1 MFSDLHD
8 FADKDFF
15 AQNGQIIIYTPEKTL
30 TYEIFAAI
38 DFSDDLLPYEYDFT
52 KNAEVQRHL
61 LDVKKS
67 EGNFKEKMEI
77 AEEDKIL
84 VLSTCYSDKAERR
97 LLVEAV
103 LKEE

>member
-1 MFSDLHD
+1 M
-8 FADKDFF
+8 
-15 AQNGQIIIYTPEKTL
+15 
-30 TYEIFAAI
+30 
-38 DFSDDLLPYEYDFT
+38 
-52 KNAEVQRHL
+52 
-61 LDVKKS
+61 DVKKS